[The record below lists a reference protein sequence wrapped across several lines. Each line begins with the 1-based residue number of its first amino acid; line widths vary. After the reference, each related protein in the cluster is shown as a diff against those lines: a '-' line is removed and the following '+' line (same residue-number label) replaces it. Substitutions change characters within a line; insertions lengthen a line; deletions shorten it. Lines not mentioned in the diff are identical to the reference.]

1 MAIIDVIKYEGTN
14 DVLVFKHPTVDF
26 NRKAQ
31 LIVHEKQE
39 AVVLM
44 NGEAVGL
51 YTPGRYDLESK
62 NLPGVKHFVALISG
76 GELANHCEV
85 YFFNKL
91 IFSNIP
97 WVTSPMDIQ
106 DATIGNYY
114 TFRGQGYFKVTIK
127 NSMDL
132 FRIMG
137 QADYFTVSDLKEYFS
152 ERITSTAKE
161 VLSIAMIH
169 EGLSYGEI
177 NSHLSKLSER
187 VFENISTAFSEIGL
201 NLEEFKFDSVNL
213 EKDAEFEKHRG
224 HLGERQA
231 QKIEGYTHD
240 RKRMYD
246 VMEAQAQNQGT
257 AGTMGAMGAG
267 AGFGMAMGQV
277 YNGMVGSGMNS
288 AFGNQP
294 GQVIDPIA
302 QATVGVVQPHEIR
315 QGESASAKCPSCGE
329 EIKSTWK
336 CCPFCGSDISMT
348 RICPSCGEVLPSN
361 SKIKF
366 CPSCGT
372 RIS

>member
-1 MAIIDVIKYEGTN
+1 MAIIDVIKYEGKN

-39 AVVLM
+39 AIVLM
-44 NGEAVGL
+44 NGMAAGL
-51 YTPGRYDLESK
+51 YTTGRYDLESK

-106 DATIGNYY
+106 DVTIGNYY
-114 TFRGQGYFKVTIK
+114 TFRGQGYFKVTIR

-132 FRIMG
+132 FKIIG
-137 QADYFTVSDLKEYFS
+137 QAEYFTVSDLKEYFS

-161 VLSIAMIH
+161 ELSIAMIH

-177 NSHLSKLSER
+177 NSHITELSER
-187 VFENISTAFSEIGL
+187 VFRKISTAFMEIGL
-201 NLEEFKFDSVNL
+201 NLEEFKFDSVIL
-213 EKDAEFEKHRG
+213 EKDAEFERHRE

-231 QKIEGYTHD
+231 QKIEGYTYEK
-240 RKRMYD
+240 KRMYD

-257 AGTMGAMGAG
+257 AGTVGAMGAS
-267 AGFGMAMGQV
+267 AGLGMAMGQV
-277 YNGMVGSGMNS
+277 YNGIIGSGMNS
-288 AFGNQP
+288 TFGNQSC
-294 GQVIDPIA
+294 QSVAPIA
-302 QATVGVVQPHEIR
+302 QAAAGVVQPHEIKQR
-315 QGESASAKCPSCGE
+315 EAASAKCPSCGE
-329 EIKSTWK
+329 TIQSSWK
-336 CCPFCGSDISMT
+336 CCPYCGCDT
-348 RICPSCGEVLPSN
+348 LQNRVCLSCGETLPNN
-361 SKIKF
+361 SRMKF
-366 CPSCGT
+366 CPSCGAK
-372 RIS
+372 IL